1 MAISETR
8 NGRVI
13 IAAVRK
19 ADGGHVT
26 QGSTDLRS
34 YNQERRFS
42 SDFKYKAVKRPFWE
56 II

>member
-34 YNQERRFS
+34 YNQERRFR